1 MYTDGGKV
9 NRQSAIEL
17 HASLDGVYQLRNIG
31 MARVEAGVRVDNSD
45 DGS

>member
-1 MYTDGGKV
+1 MDTDGRKV

-17 HASLDGVYQLRNIG
+17 HASLDGIYQLRNIG
-31 MARVEAGVRVDNSD
+31 VARVEARVCVDDAD